1 MPESSTLTMSPDVA
15 TSKKLNPPKPIDG
28 PGLFGSRRRTKSR
41 LVIAIILALTSL
53 GPLLYMLSLSFQP
66 NGGLLGAT
74 VLIPS
79 HPTVQN
85 YVQAWT
91 ENSFSHYFFN
101 SLYVAIATVVIT
113 VVFASLAAF
122 AFARYQFPFKQI
134 IFYIFLASL
143 AVPNLLL
150 LIPQFLLMDRLHL
163 LNSLFGLVL
172 LYVASNL
179 PFTIFLLRGFFEAIP
194 REYEESFRLDGAGT
208 LRVLVSLIV
217 PLALPAIAVVSMF
230 IFSAS
235 WDEFPVALTMIN
247 SSSNYTLPVGL
258 ADSLASIR
266 LPGGLSLPRRSLR
279 PCPSS
284 WSSWSHC
291 VGSVPEYHSV
301 PFDSPEFSKPRDM
314 SRARVWTVRGR

>member
-1 MPESSTLTMSPDVA
+1 MSIATEPEFTKAQAPLKGS
-15 TSKKLNPPKPIDG
+15 G
-28 PGLFGSRRRTKSR
+28 PGLFGIKRRSRSR
-41 LVIAIILALTSL
+41 LVIAVLLALLSL

-74 VLIPS
+74 VLIPT

-91 ENSFSHYFFN
+91 ENSFSRYFMN
-101 SLYVAIATVVIT
+101 SLIVSIATVIIT
-113 VVFASLAAF
+113 VVFAALAAF
-122 AFARYQFPFKQI
+122 AFARYKFPMKEV
-134 IFYIFLASL
+134 IFYVFLASL

-163 LNSLFGLVL
+163 LDSLFGLIL

-194 REYEESFRLDGAGT
+194 KEYEESFRLDGAGT

-217 PLALPAIAVVSMF
+217 PLALPAVAVVSMF
-230 IFSAS
+230 IFSAA

-247 SSSNYTLPVGL
+247 SGSHYTLPVGL
-258 ADSLASIR
+258 ADFIGVHTVAWGPFFAASVIATIPVIVVF
-266 LPGGLSLPRRSLR
+266 LISLR
-279 PCPSS
+279 WFRSGVS
-284 WSSWSHC
+284 L
-291 VGSVPEYHSV
+291 GAI
-301 PFDSPEFSKPRDM
+301 R
-314 SRARVWTVRGR
+314 

>member
-1 MPESSTLTMSPDVA
+1 MALAVET
-15 TSKKLNPPKPIDG
+15 KPTTPMAGSG
-28 PGLFGSRRRTKSR
+28 PGLFGIRKRSRSR
-41 LVIAIILALTSL
+41 LVLAVLLALVSL

-74 VLIPS
+74 VLIPT

-91 ENSFSHYFFN
+91 ENSFSHYFVN
-101 SLYVAIATVVIT
+101 SLAVATVAITVII
-113 VVFASLAAF
+113 ASLAAF
-122 AFARYQFPFKQI
+122 AFARYRFPLKQV

-163 LNSLFGLVL
+163 LNSLEGLTL

-194 REYEESFRLDGAGT
+194 REYEEAIRLEGAGT
-208 LRVLVSLIV
+208 LRVLVNLIV
-217 PLALPAIAVVSMF
+217 PLSLPAVAVVSMF

-235 WDEFPVALTMIN
+235 WDEFPIALTMIN
-247 SSSNYTLPVGL
+247 SASNYTLPVGL
-258 ADSLASIR
+258 ADFIGVHTVAWGPFFAASVIATVPVIVVF
-266 LPGGLSLPRRSLR
+266 LISLR
-279 PCPSS
+279 WFRSGVS
-284 WSSWSHC
+284 L
-291 VGSVPEYHSV
+291 GAI
-301 PFDSPEFSKPRDM
+301 R
-314 SRARVWTVRGR
+314 

>member
-1 MPESSTLTMSPDVA
+1 MALAVET
-15 TSKKLNPPKPIDG
+15 KPTTPMAGSG
-28 PGLFGSRRRTKSR
+28 PGLFGIRKRSRSR
-41 LVIAIILALTSL
+41 LVLAVLLALVSL

-74 VLIPS
+74 VLIPT

-91 ENSFSHYFFN
+91 ENSFSHYFVN
-101 SLYVAIATVVIT
+101 SLLVAVATVAITVII
-113 VVFASLAAF
+113 ASLAAF
-122 AFARYQFPFKQI
+122 AFARYRFPLKQV

-163 LNSLFGLVL
+163 LNSLEGLTL

-194 REYEESFRLDGAGT
+194 REYEEAIRLEGAGT

-217 PLALPAIAVVSMF
+217 PLSLPAVAVVSMF
-230 IFSAS
+230 IFSAA

-247 SSSNYTLPVGL
+247 SASRYTLPVGL
-258 ADSLASIR
+258 ADFIGVHTIAWGPFFAASVIATVPVIVVF
-266 LPGGLSLPRRSLR
+266 LVSLR
-279 PCPSS
+279 WFRSGVS
-284 WSSWSHC
+284 L
-291 VGSVPEYHSV
+291 GAI
-301 PFDSPEFSKPRDM
+301 R
-314 SRARVWTVRGR
+314 

>member
-1 MPESSTLTMSPDVA
+1 MTLAAEVQEAKKPA
-15 TSKKLNPPKPIDG
+15 TLAQSG
-28 PGLFGSRRRTKSR
+28 PGLFGARKRNRSR
-41 LVIAIILALTSL
+41 LVIAVILAFGSL

-74 VLIPS
+74 ALIPT

-91 ENSFSHYFFN
+91 ENSFSRYFVN
-101 SLYVAIATVVIT
+101 SLIVAAGTVVLT

-122 AFARYQFPFKQI
+122 AFARYTFPFKQL
-134 IFYIFLASL
+134 IFYTFLASL

-163 LNSLFGLVL
+163 LNSLLGLIL

-194 REYEESFRLDGAGT
+194 KEYEESIRMDGAGT
-208 LRVLVSLIV
+208 LRVLTSLIV
-217 PLALPAIAVVSMF
+217 PLSLPAIAVVSMF

-235 WDEFPVALTMIN
+235 WDEFPIALTMIN
-247 SSSNYTLPVGL
+247 SESRYTLPVGL
-258 ADSLASIR
+258 AEFIGVHTVAWGPFFAASVIATIPVIVVF
-266 LPGGLSLPRRSLR
+266 LISLR
-279 PCPSS
+279 WFRSGVS
-284 WSSWSHC
+284 L
-291 VGSVPEYHSV
+291 GAI
-301 PFDSPEFSKPRDM
+301 R
-314 SRARVWTVRGR
+314 

>member
-1 MPESSTLTMSPDVA
+1 MAIAIEADEEKSTAPLAGS
-15 TSKKLNPPKPIDG
+15 G
-28 PGLFGSRRRTKSR
+28 PGLFGIRKRNRAR
-41 LVIAIILALTSL
+41 LVIAVVLALVSL

-74 VLIPS
+74 VLIPT
-79 HPTVQN
+79 HPTIQN

-91 ENSFSHYFFN
+91 ENSFSRYFVN
-101 SLYVAIATVVIT
+101 SLFVAIATVAIT

-122 AFARYQFPFKQI
+122 AFARYKFPFKQL

-163 LNSLFGLVL
+163 LNSLVGLTL

-217 PLALPAIAVVSMF
+217 PLALPAVAVVSMF

-235 WDEFPVALTMIN
+235 WDEFPIALTMIN
-247 SSSNYTLPVGL
+247 SASNYTLPVGL
-258 ADSLASIR
+258 ADFIGVHTIEWGPFFAASVIATVPVIVVF
-266 LPGGLSLPRRSLR
+266 LISLR
-279 PCPSS
+279 WFRSGVS
-284 WSSWSHC
+284 L
-291 VGSVPEYHSV
+291 GAI
-301 PFDSPEFSKPRDM
+301 R
-314 SRARVWTVRGR
+314 

>member
-1 MPESSTLTMSPDVA
+1 M
-15 TSKKLNPPKPIDG
+15 
-28 PGLFGSRRRTKSR
+28 
-41 LVIAIILALTSL
+41 VIAVLLALFSL

-74 VLIPS
+74 VLIPT

-91 ENSFSHYFFN
+91 ENSFSRYFVN
-101 SLYVAIATVVIT
+101 SLIVSIATVIIT

-122 AFARYQFPFKQI
+122 AFARYKFPMKEV
-134 IFYIFLASL
+134 IFYVFLASL

-163 LNSLFGLVL
+163 LDSLFGLIL

-194 REYEESFRLDGAGT
+194 KEYEESFRLDGAGT

-217 PLALPAIAVVSMF
+217 PLALPAVAVVSMF
-230 IFSAS
+230 IFSAA

-247 SSSNYTLPVGL
+247 SGSHYTLPVGL
-258 ADSLASIR
+258 ADFIGVHTVAWGPFFAASVIATVPVIVVF
-266 LPGGLSLPRRSLR
+266 LISLR
-279 PCPSS
+279 WFRSGVS
-284 WSSWSHC
+284 L
-291 VGSVPEYHSV
+291 GAI
-301 PFDSPEFSKPRDM
+301 R
-314 SRARVWTVRGR
+314 

>member
-1 MPESSTLTMSPDVA
+1 MAPTAELDQTKQT
-15 TSKKLNPPKPIDG
+15 TPIAGTG
-28 PGLFGSRRRTKSR
+28 PGLFGIRKRNRSR
-41 LVIAIILALTSL
+41 LVIAVLLALVSL

-74 VLIPS
+74 VLIPT

-101 SLYVAIATVVIT
+101 SLFVAVATVAITVTI
-113 VVFASLAAF
+113 ASLAAF
-122 AFARYQFPFKQI
+122 AFARYRFPMKQV

-163 LNSLFGLVL
+163 LNSLEGLTL

-194 REYEESFRLDGAGT
+194 REYEEAIRLEGAGT

-217 PLALPAIAVVSMF
+217 PLSLPAVAVVSMF
-230 IFSAS
+230 IFSAA

-247 SSSNYTLPVGL
+247 SASRYTLPVGL
-258 ADSLASIR
+258 ADFIGVHTIAWGPFFAASVIATVPVIVVF
-266 LPGGLSLPRRSLR
+266 LVSLR
-279 PCPSS
+279 WFRSGVS
-284 WSSWSHC
+284 L
-291 VGSVPEYHSV
+291 GAI
-301 PFDSPEFSKPRDM
+301 R
-314 SRARVWTVRGR
+314 

>member
-1 MPESSTLTMSPDVA
+1 VLLERETSPKKSSP
-15 TSKKLNPPKPIDG
+15 SKPPKVTAG
-28 PGLFGSRRRTKSR
+28 PGLFGARGRNKPR
-41 LVIAIILALTSL
+41 LIIAIILSVTSL
-53 GPLLYMLSLSFQP
+53 GPLLYMVSLSFQP

-74 VLIPS
+74 VLVPT

-91 ENSFSHYFFN
+91 ENSFSRYFVN
-101 SLYVAIATVVIT
+101 SLIVAFATVVIT

-122 AFARYQFPFKQI
+122 AFARYEFPLKQT
-134 IFYIFLASL
+134 IFYFFLASL

-163 LNSLFGLVL
+163 LDSLTGLVL

-194 REYEESFRLDGAGT
+194 KEYEESFRLDGART
-208 LRVLVSLIV
+208 LGVLTRLIV

-247 SSSNYTLPVGL
+247 SSQHYTLPVGL
-258 ADSLASIR
+258 ADFIGVHTVAWGPFFAASVIAT
-266 LPGGLSLPRRSLR
+266 LPVIAVFLISLR
-279 PCPSS
+279 WFRSGVS
-284 WSSWSHC
+284 L
-291 VGSVPEYHSV
+291 GAI
-301 PFDSPEFSKPRDM
+301 R
-314 SRARVWTVRGR
+314 

>member
-1 MPESSTLTMSPDVA
+1 MSELAATALAPERSKPTAIVA
-15 TSKKLNPPKPIDG
+15 VDG
-28 PGLFGSRRRTKSR
+28 PGLFGGRRHNKARFITA
-41 LVIAIILALTSL
+41 LILAILSL
-53 GPLLYMLSLSFQP
+53 GPLLYMFSLSFQP
-66 NGGLLGAT
+66 NGGILGKT
-74 VLIPS
+74 VLVPS

-91 ENSFSHYFFN
+91 ENSFSHYFLN
-101 SLYVAIATVVIT
+101 SLFVAFATVVIT

-122 AFARYQFPFKQI
+122 AFARYQFPFKQF
-134 IFYIFLASL
+134 IFYTFLASL

-163 LNSLFGLVL
+163 LNSLSGLVL

-194 REYEESFRLDGAGT
+194 REYEESFRLEGAGT
-208 LRVLVSLIV
+208 LRVLVSLIM

-247 SSSNYTLPVGL
+247 SQSNYTLPVGL
-258 ADSLASIR
+258 AEFIGVHTVAWGPFFAASVIATVPVIVVF
-266 LPGGLSLPRRSLR
+266 LISLR
-279 PCPSS
+279 WFRSGVS
-284 WSSWSHC
+284 L
-291 VGSVPEYHSV
+291 GAI
-301 PFDSPEFSKPRDM
+301 R
-314 SRARVWTVRGR
+314 